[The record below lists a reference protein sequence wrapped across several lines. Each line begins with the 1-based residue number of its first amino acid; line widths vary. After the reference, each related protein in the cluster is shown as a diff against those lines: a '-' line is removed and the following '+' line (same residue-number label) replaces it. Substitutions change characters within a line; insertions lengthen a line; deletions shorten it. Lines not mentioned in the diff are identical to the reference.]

1 MDALQVPKIGEILV
15 KEKLTEESAIQ
26 KALDQQKSSGAMLG
40 DILVN
45 SNIISQKQL
54 KKALQIQFR
63 HKLAIAV
70 LSFITTT
77 VMPTS
82 LKAGESASLIIT
94 GHVAPTSSVS
104 ISRSI
109 SSLAGMPSK
118 SGIPD
123 LVTSITEQN
132 NNQSGYSIRLEAK
145 SLNDSGHLALV
156 SKDENKPLP
165 YKITYGNK
173 DVYFTEGEALISD
186 VEASKGNKKIETK
199 ELKITPEIM
208 GNLNGQHFFDTLTL
222 VIVAK

>member
-1 MDALQVPKIGEILV
+1 MDTLQAPKIGEILI
-15 KEKLTEESAIQ
+15 KENLTEASTIQ

-45 SNIISQKQL
+45 DNIISKKQL

-77 VMPTS
+77 VMPAS
-82 LKAGESASLIIT
+82 LKAGESASLLIT
-94 GHVAPTSSVS
+94 GRVAPTSSVS

-109 SSLAGMPSK
+109 SSMAGMPSK
-118 SGIPD
+118 DGIPN
-123 LVTSITEQN
+123 LMTSITEQN
-132 NNQSGYSIRLEAK
+132 NNQAGYSVLLEAK
-145 SLNDSGHLALV
+145 SIDDSGHLELV
-156 SKDENKPLP
+156 SKDDNKPLP

-173 DVYFTEGEALISD
+173 DVYFTEGKALISD
-186 VEASKGNKKIETK
+186 VAASKGNKQVETK
-199 ELKITPEIM
+199 ELKITPEII
-208 GNLNGQHFFDTLTL
+208 GHLGDDYLSDTLTL

>member
-70 LSFITTT
+70 LSFITT
-77 VMPTS
+77 
-82 LKAGESASLIIT
+82 
-94 GHVAPTSSVS
+94 
-104 ISRSI
+104 
-109 SSLAGMPSK
+109 
-118 SGIPD
+118 
-123 LVTSITEQN
+123 
-132 NNQSGYSIRLEAK
+132 RLEAK
-145 SLNDSGHLALV
+145 SINDSGHLELV
-156 SKDENKPLP
+156 SKDKNKPLP

-199 ELKITPEIM
+199 ELKITPEMM
-208 GNLNGQHFFDTLTL
+208 GNIGDDYLSDTLTL
-222 VIVAK
+222 VVVAK